1 MPRGCHFAG
10 GGRTRLGA
18 LGARAGLPPSRRPAE
33 QAELTQG
40 AHRAPNARCSAFF
53 FFFFCGR
60 INSQDRRSV
69 KAKLILC
76 AKHLSL
82 SGTRSTCSF

>member
-53 FFFFCGR
+53 FFFFVAGLT
-60 INSQDRRSV
+60 
-69 KAKLILC
+69 AKTVGQSKLN
-76 AKHLSL
+76 
-82 SGTRSTCSF
+82 